1 MTALQARS
9 DVLWKKLRADGVPNI
24 AIGDLGNE
32 IGMGTIA
39 DHIKNMC
46 RSPTGASVN
55 AAAAGAY

>member
-9 DVLWKKLRADGVPNI
+9 DVLWEKLRADGVPNI

-39 DHIKNMC
+39 DHIKKYVPFTDRDEC
-46 RSPTGASVN
+46 N